1 MLVRATNCK
10 VREYTRI
17 HMKTT
22 IGAATVQFCKV
33 SWQNILASSQRLNE
47 ITIFLLQRQSS
58 EKCALLTAF

>member
-10 VREYTRI
+10 VRVYQRI

-22 IGAATVQFCKV
+22 IGAATVQICKV

-58 EKCALLTAF
+58 EKCALLTAS